1 MHQPKNLIINCRIE
15 VKMKNQSF
23 FSFVLACL
31 VSAPFLTG
39 CNDQDAA
46 FTVRREIIDV
56 GQAAVGDSVKAQFT
70 FRNNQK
76 ESIALS
82 FIPECD
88 CTTVNTDVL
97 KLQPREC
104 GKLEVK
110 VAVENPGEFT
120 KYVYVQAAG
129 SEDFMAVAVKGHTK

>member
-39 CNDQDAA
+39 CNDPDAA

-56 GQAAVGDSVKAQFT
+56 GQAVVGDSVKAQFT

-76 ESIALS
+76 EQLALT
-82 FIPECD
+82 FMPECD
-88 CTTVNTDVL
+88 CTTINTDILRL
-97 KLQPREC
+97 KPREC

-110 VAVENPGEFT
+110 VAVESPGEFI
-120 KYVYVQAAG
+120 KYVYVQASG
-129 SEDFMAVAVKGHTK
+129 QEDFMAVAVKGHTK

>member
-1 MHQPKNLIINCRIE
+1 MHHPKNLIINCRIE

-31 VSAPFLTG
+31 VSAPFLIG
-39 CNDQDAA
+39 CNDPDAA

-76 ESIALS
+76 EQLALT
-82 FIPECD
+82 FMPECD
-88 CTTVNTDVL
+88 CTTINTDILRL
-97 KLQPREC
+97 KPREC

-110 VAVENPGEFT
+110 VAVESPGEFI
-120 KYVYVQAAG
+120 KYVYVQASG
-129 SEDFMAVAVKGHTK
+129 QEDFMAVAVKGHTK

>member
-1 MHQPKNLIINCRIE
+1 
-15 VKMKNQSF
+15 MKNQVF
-23 FSFVLACL
+23 NYLVLSCL
-31 VSAPFLTG
+31 VATPLLTG
-39 CNDQDAA
+39 CNDPDAA

-76 ESIALS
+76 EPIALS

-97 KLQPREC
+97 KLQSREC
-104 GKLEVK
+104 GKVEVK

-120 KYVYVQAAG
+120 KYVYVQA
-129 SEDFMAVAVKGHTK
+129 SDQEDFMAVAVKGHTK

>member
-23 FSFVLACL
+23 FSYVLACL

-39 CNDQDAA
+39 CNDPDAA

-76 ESIALS
+76 EQLALT
-82 FIPECD
+82 FMPECD
-88 CTTVNTDVL
+88 CTTINTDILRL
-97 KLQPREC
+97 KPREC

-110 VAVENPGEFT
+110 VAVESPGEFI
-120 KYVYVQAAG
+120 KYVYVQASG
-129 SEDFMAVAVKGHTK
+129 QEDFMAVAVKGHTK

>member
-1 MHQPKNLIINCRIE
+1 
-15 VKMKNQSF
+15 MKNQVF
-23 FSFVLACL
+23 NYLVLSCL
-31 VSAPFLTG
+31 VATPLLTG
-39 CNDQDAA
+39 CNDTDAA

-56 GQAAVGDSVKAQFT
+56 GQAFVGDSVKAQFT

-76 ESIALS
+76 EPIALS

-110 VAVENPGEFT
+110 VAVESEGEFT

-129 SEDFMAVAVKGHTK
+129 SEDFMAIAVKGHTK

>member
-23 FSFVLACL
+23 FSLVLACL

-39 CNDQDAA
+39 CNDTDVA
-46 FTVRREIIDV
+46 FSVRREIIDV
-56 GQAAVGDSVKAQFT
+56 GQAVVGDSVKAHFT

-104 GKLEVK
+104 GKVEVK
-110 VAVENPGEFT
+110 VAVESEGEFT

-129 SEDFMAVAVKGHTK
+129 SEDFMAIAVKGHTK

>member
-1 MHQPKNLIINCRIE
+1 MRNSAKIILTITNL
-15 VKMKNQSF
+15 
-23 FSFVLACL
+23 LAL
-31 VSAPFLTG
+31 VLTG
-39 CNDQDAA
+39 CNDTEGA
-46 FTVRREIIDV
+46 FSVRREIIDV

-88 CTTVNTDVL
+88 CTTINTDIL
-97 KLQPREC
+97 KLKPREC

-110 VAVENPGEFT
+110 VAVESPGDFV
-120 KYVYVQAAG
+120 KYVYVQAVG
-129 SEDFMAVAVKGHTK
+129 SEDFMEIAVKGSIVISFFKQLPVCC

>member
-1 MHQPKNLIINCRIE
+1 
-15 VKMKNQSF
+15 MKNYLKHMMAVFAVPLLVGCYDSDSA
-23 FSFVLACL
+23 FS
-31 VSAPFLTG
+31 
-39 CNDQDAA
+39 
-46 FTVRREIIDV
+46 VRREMVDV
-56 GQAAVGDSVKAQFT
+56 GQANVGDSVKAFFT
-70 FRNNQK
+70 FRNNKK
-76 ESIALS
+76 EQIAITFL
-82 FIPECD
+82 PECD

-129 SEDFMAVAVKGHTK
+129 SEDFMAIAVRGYTK

>member
-39 CNDQDAA
+39 CNDPDAA

-76 ESIALS
+76 EQLALT
-82 FIPECD
+82 FMPECD
-88 CTTVNTDVL
+88 CTTINTDILRL
-97 KLQPREC
+97 KPREC

-110 VAVENPGEFT
+110 VAVESPGEFI
-120 KYVYVQAAG
+120 KYVYVQASG
-129 SEDFMAVAVKGHTK
+129 QEVFMAVAVKGHTK

>member
-1 MHQPKNLIINCRIE
+1 
-15 VKMKNQSF
+15 MKNR
-23 FSFVLACL
+23 VLNYLVLSCL
-31 VSAPFLTG
+31 VATPLLTG
-39 CNDQDAA
+39 CNDPDAA
-46 FTVRREIIDV
+46 FSVRREIIDV

-129 SEDFMAVAVKGHTK
+129 SEDFMAIAVKGHTK